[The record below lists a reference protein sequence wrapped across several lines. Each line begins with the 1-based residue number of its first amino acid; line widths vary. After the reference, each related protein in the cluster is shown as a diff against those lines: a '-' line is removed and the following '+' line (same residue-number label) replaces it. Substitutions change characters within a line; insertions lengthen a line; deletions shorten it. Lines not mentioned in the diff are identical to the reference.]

1 MLGYAYASLAA
12 PQADVDRRWSMVETM
27 TAGDTP
33 ERELQLAQLK
43 KVQLEN
49 EKLKLE
55 LAELG
60 KGKPWYH
67 ILVQMVPI
75 VTALV
80 AIAGFYWGVVQ
91 YRDQQTKNRL
101 TQENQSLRE
110 KETAEREFMRP
121 WLESQREIYL
131 QALSAA
137 ATVANSDDHLKRKQA
152 TEEFWRLYQGKMI
165 LVETQSVS
173 GSMIKFG
180 ACLDGAATCSRVEL
194 NVLCRALATAM
205 AESMA
210 ATAKMT
216 FKEFVANQFRYTSG
230 P

>member
-1 MLGYAYASLAA
+1 MN
-12 PQADVDRRWSMVETM
+12 
-27 TAGDTP
+27 DT
-33 ERELQLAQLK
+33 

-55 LAELG
+55 LAEIR

-67 ILVQMVPI
+67 ILTQMVPLI
-75 VTALV
+75 TAFV
-80 AIAGFYWGVVQ
+80 AIVSFCWGVLQ
-91 YRDQQTKNRL
+91 YRTQQTENRL
-101 TQENQSLRE
+101 AQKRQSLRE
-110 KETAEREFMRP
+110 VEIAERGFMKP

-137 ATVANSDDHLKRKQA
+137 AAVANPGGPEERKQA

-165 LVETQSVS
+165 LVETKSVS
-173 GSMIKFG
+173 GAMVRFG
-180 ACLDGAATCSRVEL
+180 HCLDDTDTCRRAEM
-194 NVLCRALATAM
+194 NVRCKALATVM
-205 AESMA
+205 AQSMA

-216 FKEFVANQFRYTSG
+216 FEEFVANKFEYG

>member
-1 MLGYAYASLAA
+1 MAG
-12 PQADVDRRWSMVETM
+12 VT
-27 TAGDTP
+27 TAGDTS
-33 ERELQLAQLK
+33 ERTLQSAQLE

-55 LAELG
+55 LANIRKE
-60 KGKPWYH
+60 KPWYH
-67 ILVQMVPI
+67 IVSQMVPI
-75 VTALV
+75 ITALV
-80 AIAGFYWGVVQ
+80 AVGGFLWGVLQ
-91 YRDQQTKNRL
+91 YRDQQMKNR
-101 TQENQSLRE
+101 
-110 KETAEREFMRP
+110 ETSEREFMKP
-121 WLESQREIYL
+121 WLESQREIYF

-137 ATVANSDDHLKRKQA
+137 TAVANSDEPKKRKQA

-165 LVETQSVS
+165 MVETKKVS
-173 GSMIKFG
+173 GAMVHFG
-180 ACLDGAATCSRVEL
+180 HCLDSTDTCDRSEMNTRS
-194 NVLCRALATAM
+194 RALATAM